1 MLAALRGVELSPV
14 ADAATVA
21 TRSPLATVRE
31 RRRRRVR
38 ARIVVRGLYQNPDL
52 GRQVVERL
60 ERRAGVRAQANPLT
74 GRVLVEFE
82 NGAAQLDELISDV
95 SPLESLAVTDGPT
108 RAEPPEADRLRQNAA
123 RAVGAA
129 LGLGLLTGR
138 RLLGASGP
146 PVAASAPAVVAG
158 AISLVDG
165 FPALRDGAR
174 RRLGPETADVLFS
187 AASIVSLTLAG
198 GTVGLAL
205 SGLVAARVA
214 SELMARRAAWR
225 RHEAM
230 VERTPAA
237 CTGTSI
243 RLEAGER
250 PPLPATVAGGFG
262 IWTNND
268 GLPIT
273 AGVGDRVPAG
283 APLLG
288 GPCVLTLDNAEPV
301 GAREPRPI
309 PPTRPLYDHYV
320 RALGPVSLAYAGIT
334 ALLTRSPARTFSALL
349 LVNPRAAL
357 IGAEAADS
365 GTTARVLRAGVTI
378 AGTRTEKTMRLP
390 DALLLDCPRVLT
402 EGLEVHGAVA
412 EFGGDAAQVM
422 AIAAAVADAAGA
434 PWSAAFR
441 GVRGGAV
448 PAEDGRFDGKFATAR
463 CDGVRFS
470 LRFAGA
476 SDRIAAATRLQY
488 RGDRLLLLRQVGKR
502 RPLGVLAL
510 RPRLSSRAAEL
521 VRACREH
528 GVRIAV
534 IPAGDPATAQSVAE
548 RAGVALAAG
557 YDAVQVIRNW
567 QRNGELVAF
576 VADSPQAA
584 PGFLAADLAIAL
596 TDGQSRFADCVD
608 LLAPDLGAVACVIE
622 AGARRRVAV
631 RDSVA
636 LSAVAN
642 VVGAVW
648 GLRGQPGVARAALA
662 VNTAALAAL
671 AVGWARLRGGAR
683 AASVSAA
690 IADPRPERWGRQ
702 SIAEVL
708 RDFETSEAGLSSVE
722 AVARRR
728 RIPPPRRP
736 NPLLVAAL
744 DQIGSPLTGILAAGA
759 GLSLFLGSPED
770 AVMIVAMLVANAA
783 AGMWQEL
790 RTGQAA
796 EALGQMNTPSARV
809 LRDGRPVSVPADEV
823 VPGDALLLARGDRV
837 AADARLVSAH
847 RLEVD
852 EAALTGES
860 LPVAKAA
867 VGGLDAGRVVLAG
880 SGVILGTGQAV
891 VIAVGPDTRMGAAIA
906 AMAAIDPLR
915 QTPLTTRLHQMLRQ
929 VLPVAGVG
937 GGIVALSGL
946 LRREPAVPSLAL
958 GASVALAA
966 VPEGLPLLASLGEA
980 AVARRLAVRNAI
992 VRRPSAVEALG
1003 RVDIVCTDK
1012 TGTMTAGRLA
1022 LALVADIEHELRLPA
1037 DLPPELR
1044 QVLLTAALA
1053 GPHPDAPDADVD
1065 PTDAVVNEAAGAAG
1079 LGDALLAAREAEQPF
1094 ESARLFH
1101 ASVVER
1107 RLCAEGA
1114 AEALAPR

>member
-1 MLAALRGVELSPV
+1 
-14 ADAATVA
+14 
-21 TRSPLATVRE
+21 
-31 RRRRRVR
+31 
-38 ARIVVRGLYQNPDL
+38 
-52 GRQVVERL
+52 
-60 ERRAGVRAQANPLT
+60 
-74 GRVLVEFE
+74 
-82 NGAAQLDELISDV
+82 
-95 SPLESLAVTDGPT
+95 
-108 RAEPPEADRLRQNAA
+108 
-123 RAVGAA
+123 
-129 LGLGLLTGR
+129 
-138 RLLGASGP
+138 
-146 PVAASAPAVVAG
+146 
-158 AISLVDG
+158 
-165 FPALRDGAR
+165 
-174 RRLGPETADVLFS
+174 
-187 AASIVSLTLAG
+187 
-198 GTVGLAL
+198 
-205 SGLVAARVA
+205 
-214 SELMARRAAWR
+214 
-225 RHEAM
+225 
-230 VERTPAA
+230 
-237 CTGTSI
+237 
-243 RLEAGER
+243 
-250 PPLPATVAGGFG
+250 
-262 IWTNND
+262 
-268 GLPIT
+268 
-273 AGVGDRVPAG
+273 
-283 APLLG
+283 
-288 GPCVLTLDNAEPV
+288 
-301 GAREPRPI
+301 
-309 PPTRPLYDHYV
+309 
-320 RALGPVSLAYAGIT
+320 
-334 ALLTRSPARTFSALL
+334 
-349 LVNPRAAL
+349 
-357 IGAEAADS
+357 
-365 GTTARVLRAGVTI
+365 
-378 AGTRTEKTMRLP
+378 
-390 DALLLDCPRVLT
+390 
-402 EGLEVHGAVA
+402 
-412 EFGGDAAQVM
+412 
-422 AIAAAVADAAGA
+422 
-434 PWSAAFR
+434 
-441 GVRGGAV
+441 
-448 PAEDGRFDGKFATAR
+448 
-463 CDGVRFS
+463 
-470 LRFAGA
+470 
-476 SDRIAAATRLQY
+476 
-488 RGDRLLLLRQVGKR
+488 
-502 RPLGVLAL
+502 
-510 RPRLSSRAAEL
+510 
-521 VRACREH
+521 
-528 GVRIAV
+528 
-534 IPAGDPATAQSVAE
+534 
-548 RAGVALAAG
+548 
-557 YDAVQVIRNW
+557 
-567 QRNGELVAF
+567 
-576 VADSPQAA
+576 
-584 PGFLAADLAIAL
+584 
-596 TDGQSRFADCVD
+596 

-622 AGARRRVAV
+622 ASARRRVAV

-1114 AEALAPR
+1114 AEALAPRCNRVRRGGANYPLDDVGREALLERARQLAARGLRVLMVAEGAPDAPLDEPHDLVALGFLGIADPLRAGVSSAVRRCHAAGIRVIMITGDHPATARAIGREAGLLGDDGLVLTGADIVNLAEAELDAMLERATIIARATPVDKVRIVESLQRLGHTVAMTGDGVNDAPALRLADVGIAMGRGGTEVARQAADVVLADDDFATLVEAFVEGRTFWRNIRRALGLLLGGNLGELGLATGASLLGLASPLTSRQILTMNLMTDVLPALAVVLERPKHHDLAALSREGTSALGKPLRDEVFARGGATALPSLIAYLIALRTGGAGLARTVAFASIVSTQLAQTLDAGAADGELGRPIRRVVIGTGGVLVAMLTLPPLRTFLGLVAPTPLGWALVGASTLGSVLLARALASRGPPTVAPTPPSSRAAAIPV